1 MRISAVLLLA
11 AVACAAQGPAPANP
25 PPRSPAPPEV
35 KQSAEQPIFICP
47 MDPEVRSKT
56 PGVCPRCGMKL
67 EANIPAP
74 VEYPLQLV
82 VTPRAVRPGTPVH
95 MLFRI
100 VDPKTGKVV
109 TRFNVVH
116 EKQFHLF
123 FVSQDLAYFAHEH
136 PAAHSDGAFRFD
148 AVFPKPGMYRVLSD
162 FYPEGGTPQMIVK
175 TVITAGYT
183 PDPRPA
189 KLAPDLS
196 PKQGENLTAE
206 LRLEPPQPIAGK
218 VTLLYFRLSP
228 ADGVEPYLGAWG
240 HLLVASD
247 DLIDVIHTHPFLAD
261 GGPQVQ
267 FNVLFPRE
275 ATYRLWV
282 QFQRKG
288 QVNTVAFTVPVMA
301 LR

>member
-1 MRISAVLLLA
+1 
-11 AVACAAQGPAPANP
+11 
-25 PPRSPAPPEV
+25 
-35 KQSAEQPIFICP
+35 
-47 MDPEVRSKT
+47 MDPDVRSKT

-67 EANIPAP
+67 VANIPQP
-74 VEYPLQLV
+74 VEYPLQLA
-82 VTPRAVRPGTPVH
+82 VTPRAVRPGSPAH
-95 MLFRI
+95 MVFRI
-100 VDPKTGKVV
+100 ADPKTGKPV

-116 EKQFHLF
+116 EKLFHLF
-123 FVSQDLAYFAHEH
+123 LVSQDLTYFAHEH
-136 PAAHSDGAFRFD
+136 PASQSDGAFRFD

-162 FYPEGGTPQMIVK
+162 FYPEGGTPQMIAK

-183 PDPRPA
+183 PDPRAA

-196 PKQGENLTAE
+196 PKRGENLAVE
-206 LRLEPPQPIAGK
+206 LQMEPPQPIAGK
-218 VTLLYFRLSP
+218 ITLLFFRLSP
-228 ADGVEPYLGAWG
+228 ADGIEPYIGAWG
-240 HLLVASD
+240 HMLVASD

-288 QVNTVAFTVPVMA
+288 KVNTLVFTVPVTA
-301 LR
+301 LK